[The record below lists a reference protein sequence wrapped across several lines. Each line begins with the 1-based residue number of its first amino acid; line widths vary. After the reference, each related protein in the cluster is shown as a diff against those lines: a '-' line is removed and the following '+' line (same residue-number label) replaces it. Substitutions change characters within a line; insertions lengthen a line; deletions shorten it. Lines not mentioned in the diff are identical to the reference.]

1 MTHFNTI
8 TKFLFLCVAFCSVVA
23 SAHAI
28 NGTTDD
34 GLSWD
39 FTDGVLT
46 ISGEGAMYDYA
57 QSTFGGGK
65 TSPWYASRASVTKIV
80 VNEGVTALGAYA
92 FYGSTNCTEISLPST
107 LTDIKNYALA
117 NCSTVTKITCKASTP
132 PTLPAAAFDNT
143 YRCFQNVP
151 TDCPIYVPKQSVNTY
166 KATAGWSTFT
176 SYQELE
182 EGTEGGGDSPVP
194 ATPTITVSKSSL
206 NMGKFIPGYTTTSKT
221 FTVTG
226 RDLTD
231 DITLAVSG
239 SAIIIDKTTITKKD
253 AADGVTVTVALAPTA
268 NAPFEE
274 TITIVSTGADNKT
287 ITVTGDLMG
296 QQNIAKLSDLS
307 GNAMD
312 DILYTYTGNTATVRY
327 CTTDEL
333 ILKDNGDF
341 TVNVNEALTGKL
353 PVGVAIK
360 VKNFT
365 FTAFSQFNVITE
377 KYTYTL
383 TPITID
389 FETEY
394 IRIVDK
400 VGRYGTICL
409 PYNVSESKRTGATF
423 YKIAY
428 KDLAN
433 SVIVL
438 EEVGDMEAGVPYIFH
453 SSALEIVCNYG
464 IDYASDASS
473 ENGLIGSFEQRE
485 ISDGHDNYYVLH
497 SNQLWKA
504 GSGVSVGA
512 NRAYID
518 IRDVCEVGEAPSQA
532 PGRKR
537 VTMAVEG
544 EQTSTNIHNISTTQG
559 TAEKVLINGSL
570 YIMHDGTIY
579 NISGQ
584 IVK

>member
-1 MTHFNTI
+1 MKKIFTP
-8 TKFLFLCVAFCSVVA
+8 FLFIVATLLLCSTTVKGEG
-23 SAHAI
+23 
-28 NGTTDD
+28 GTTDD

-46 ISGEGAMYDYA
+46 ISGEGAMDDYA
-57 QSTFGGGK
+57 TSTFGGGK
-65 TSPWYASRASVTKIV
+65 KSPWYAHRNSVFSIV
-80 VNEGVTALGAYA
+80 VEEGVISLGTYA
-92 FYGSTNCTEISLPST
+92 FSGNTKCTSITLPASLEN
-107 LTDIKNYALA
+107 IAGYAFM
-117 NCSTVTKITCKASTP
+117 NCSTVVNIVSKAILP
-132 PTLPAAAFDNT
+132 PVCAMSGASGYTNFKNIPDSC
-143 YRCFQNVP
+143 RV
-151 TDCPIYVPKQSVNTY
+151 YVPKQSVNTY
-166 KATAGWSTFT
+166 KAAAGWSTFT
-176 SYQELE
+176 NYKELE
-182 EGTEGGGDSPVP
+182 EGTEGGGESPEP
-194 ATPTITVSKSSL
+194 ATPTITVSTSSL
-206 NMGKFIPGYTTTSKT
+206 NMGKFIPGYTTASKT

-239 SAIIIDKTTITKKD
+239 SAITIDKTTITKED
-253 AADGVTVTVALAPTA
+253 AADGVTVTVTLAPTA

-287 ITVTGDLMG
+287 ITVTGALMG

-365 FTAFSQFNVITE
+365 FTAYSQYNMITD

-394 IRIVDK
+394 IRIVDE
-400 VGRYGTICL
+400 VGKYGTICL

-518 IRDVCEVGEAPSQA
+518 ISDVCEVGEAPSQA

-570 YIMHDGTIY
+570 YIMRDGTIY

>member
-1 MTHFNTI
+1 MKKIFTP
-8 TKFLFLCVAFCSVVA
+8 FLFIVATLLLCSTTVKGEG
-23 SAHAI
+23 
-28 NGTTDD
+28 GTTDD

-39 FTDGVLT
+39 LTNGVLT
-46 ISGEGAMYDYA
+46 ISGTGAMKDYA
-57 QSTFGGGK
+57 TYGSGR
-65 TSPWYASRASVTKIV
+65 SLWYTSRASVTKIV

-132 PTLPAAAFDNT
+132 PTLPAAAFDKT

-166 KATAGWSTFT
+166 KTTAGWSTFT
-176 SYQELE
+176 NYQELE

-206 NMGKFIPGYTTTSKT
+206 NMGKFIPGYTTASKT

-239 SAIIIDKTTITKKD
+239 SAIIIDKTTITKED

-312 DILYTYTGNTATVRY
+312 DILYTYTGNTATVLS

-365 FTAFSQFNVITE
+365 FTAYSQYNMITD

-394 IRIVDK
+394 IRTVDK
-400 VGRYGTICL
+400 VGKYGTICL
-409 PYNVSESKRTGATF
+409 PYNVPESKRTGATL

-438 EEVGDMEAGVPYIFH
+438 EEVGDMVAGVPYIFH

-497 SNQLWKA
+497 RDQLWKA

-537 VTMAVEG
+537 VTIAVEG

-570 YIMHDGTIY
+570 YIMRDGTIY

>member
-1 MTHFNTI
+1 MKKIFTP
-8 TKFLFLCVAFCSVVA
+8 FLFIVATLLLCSTTVKGDS
-23 SAHAI
+23 
-28 NGTTDD
+28 GTTDD

-39 FTDGVLT
+39 LTNGVLT
-46 ISGEGAMYDYA
+46 ISGTGAMRDYA
-57 QSTFGGGK
+57 TSTYNGGK
-65 TSPWYASRASVTKIV
+65 KSPWYASRASVTKIV
-80 VNEGVTALGAYA
+80 VNEGVTALGTYA
-92 FYGSTNCTEISLPST
+92 FYGSTQCSEISLPST
-107 LTDIKNYALA
+107 LTDIRTYALA

-132 PTLPAAAFDNT
+132 PTLPSPTANGGK
-143 YRCFQNVP
+143 YQCFQNVS
-151 TDCPIYVPKQSVNTY
+151 TNCPIYVPKKSVNTY
-166 KATAGWSTFT
+166 KETAGWSTFT
-176 SYQELE
+176 NYQELE
-182 EGTEGGGDSPVP
+182 EGTEGGGDSPEP

-206 NMGKFIPGYTTTSKT
+206 NMGKFIPGYTTVSKT

-226 RDLTD
+226 SDLTD

-239 SAIIIDKTTITKKD
+239 SAITIDKTTITKED
-253 AADGVTVTVALAPTA
+253 AAAGVTVTVALAPTA
-268 NAPFEE
+268 NAQFEE

-287 ITVTGDLMG
+287 ITVTGALMG

-312 DILYTYTGNTATVRY
+312 DILYTYTGNTATVLS
-327 CTTDEL
+327 CTTDAL
-333 ILKDNGDF
+333 ILKDNGAF
-341 TVNVNEALTGKL
+341 SVNVNEALAGKL

-365 FTAFSQFNVITE
+365 FTAYSQYDMITE
-377 KYTYTL
+377 KDTYTL

-394 IRIVDK
+394 IRTVDK
-400 VGRYGTICL
+400 VGKYGTICL
-409 PYNVSESKRTGATF
+409 PYNVPESKRTGATF

-438 EEVGDMEAGVPYIFH
+438 EEVGDMVAGVPYIFH

-464 IDYASDASS
+464 IDYSSDALS

-485 ISDGHDNYYVLH
+485 ISDGYDNYYVLY

-518 IRDVCEVGEAPSQA
+518 ISDVCEVGEAPSQA

-570 YIMHDGTIY
+570 YVMRDGTIY

>member
-1 MTHFNTI
+1 MKKIFTP
-8 TKFLFLCVAFCSVVA
+8 FLFIVATLLLCSTTVKGEG
-23 SAHAI
+23 
-28 NGTTDD
+28 GTTDD

-39 FTDGVLT
+39 LTNGVLT
-46 ISGEGAMYDYA
+46 ISGTGAMKDYA
-57 QSTFGGGK
+57 TYGSGR
-65 TSPWYASRASVTKIV
+65 SLWYTSRASVTKIV

-132 PTLPAAAFDNT
+132 PTLPAAAFDKT

-176 SYQELE
+176 NYQELE

-239 SAIIIDKTTITKKD
+239 SAITIDKTTITKED

-287 ITVTGDLMG
+287 ITVTGALMG

-312 DILYTYTGNTATVRY
+312 DILYTYTGNTATVLFS
-327 CTTDEL
+327 TTDEL

-365 FTAFSQFNVITE
+365 FTAYSQYNMITD

-394 IRIVDK
+394 IRTVDK
-400 VGRYGTICL
+400 VGKYGTICL
-409 PYNVSESKRTGATF
+409 AYNVPESKRTGATF

-438 EEVGDMEAGVPYIFH
+438 EEVGDMVAGVPYIFH

-473 ENGLIGSFEQRE
+473 DNGLIGSFEQRE

-518 IRDVCEVGEAPSQA
+518 ISDVCEVGEAPSQA

-570 YIMHDGTIY
+570 YIMRDGTTY

>member
-1 MTHFNTI
+1 MKKIFTP
-8 TKFLFLCVAFCSVVA
+8 FLFIVATLLLCSTTVKGDS
-23 SAHAI
+23 
-28 NGTTDD
+28 GTTDD

-39 FTDGVLT
+39 LTNRVLT
-46 ISGEGAMYDYA
+46 ISGTGAMMDYA
-57 QSTFGGGK
+57 TYGGVQ
-65 TSPWYASRASVTKIV
+65 SPWYTFKESVTKII

-92 FYGSTNCTEISLPST
+92 FYSSINCTEISLPST

-132 PTLPAAAFDNT
+132 PTLPAPASSNGI
-143 YRCFQNVP
+143 YRCFDKVP
-151 TDCPIYVPKQSVNTY
+151 TNCPIYVPKQSVNTY

-176 SYQELE
+176 NYQELE

-231 DITLAVSG
+231 DIMLAVSG
-239 SAIIIDKTTITKKD
+239 SAIIIDKTTITKED
-253 AADGVTVTVALAPTA
+253 AAAGVTVTVALAPTA

-312 DILYTYTGNTATVRY
+312 DILYTYTGNTATVLSS
-327 CTTDEL
+327 TTDEL
-333 ILKDNGDF
+333 ILKDNGAF

-365 FTAFSQFNVITE
+365 FTAYSQYNMTTD

-394 IRIVDK
+394 IRTVDK
-400 VGRYGTICL
+400 VGKYGTICL
-409 PYNVSESKRTGATF
+409 PYNVPESKRTGATF

-438 EEVGDMEAGVPYIFH
+438 EEVGDMVAGVPYIFH

-485 ISDGHDNYYVLH
+485 ISDGHDNYYVLY

-504 GSGVSVGA
+504 GSSVSVGA

-518 IRDVCEVGEAPSQA
+518 ISDVCEVGEAPSQA

-570 YIMHDGTIY
+570 YIMRDGTIY

>member
-1 MTHFNTI
+1 MKKIFTP
-8 TKFLFLCVAFCSVVA
+8 FLFIVATLLLCSTTVKGES
-23 SAHAI
+23 
-28 NGTTDD
+28 GTTDD

-57 QSTFGGGK
+57 QSTMFGGK
-65 TSPWYASRASVTKIV
+65 TSPWYTSRASVTKIV

-132 PTLPAAAFDNT
+132 PTLPEAAFDKT

-176 SYQELE
+176 NYQELE
-182 EGTEGGGDSPVP
+182 EGTEGGGDSPEP

-206 NMGKFIPGYTTTSKT
+206 NMGKFIPGYTTTSNT

-239 SAIIIDKTTITKKD
+239 SAITIDKTTITKED

-287 ITVTGDLMG
+287 ITVTGALMG

-341 TVNVNEALTGKL
+341 TVNVNEALAGKL

-394 IRIVDK
+394 IRTVDK
-400 VGRYGTICL
+400 VGKYGTICL
-409 PYNVSESKRTGATF
+409 AYNVPESKRTGATF

-428 KDLAN
+428 KDLTN

-438 EEVGDMEAGVPYIFH
+438 EEVGDMVAGVPYIFH

-544 EQTSTNIHNISTTQG
+544 EQTSTNIYNISTTQG

-570 YIMHDGTIY
+570 YIMRDGTIY

>member
-1 MTHFNTI
+1 MKKIFTP
-8 TKFLFLCVAFCSVVA
+8 FLFIVATLLLCSTTVKGEG
-23 SAHAI
+23 
-28 NGTTDD
+28 GTTDD

-39 FTDGVLT
+39 LTDGVLT
-46 ISGEGAMYDYA
+46 ISGTGAMRDYA
-57 QSTFGGGK
+57 TSTWGGGK
-65 TSPWYASRASVTKIV
+65 QSPWYTFKESVTKII
-80 VNEGVTALGAYA
+80 VNEGVTALGTYA
-92 FYGSTNCTEISLPST
+92 FYKSINCTEISLPST
-107 LTDIKNYALA
+107 LTDIKTYALS

-132 PTLPAAAFDNT
+132 PTLPAPT
-143 YRCFQNVP
+143 STGKYQCFQNVP

-176 SYQELE
+176 NYQELE
-182 EGTEGGGDSPVP
+182 EGAEGGGDSPVL

-206 NMGKFIPGYTTTSKT
+206 NMGKFIPGYTTASKT

-239 SAIIIDKTTITKKD
+239 SAITIDKTTITKED
-253 AADGVTVTVALAPTA
+253 AVDGVTVTVALAPTA

-312 DILYTYTGNTATVRY
+312 DILYTYTGNTATVLSS
-327 CTTDEL
+327 TTDEL
-333 ILKDNGDF
+333 ILKDNGAAF
-341 TVNVNEALTGKL
+341 TVNVNEALAGKL

-400 VGRYGTICL
+400 VGKYGTICL

-473 ENGLIGSFEQRE
+473 YNGLIGSFEQRE

-570 YIMHDGTIY
+570 YIMRDGTIY

>member
-1 MTHFNTI
+1 MKKIFTP
-8 TKFLFLCVAFCSVVA
+8 FLFIVATLLLCSTTVKGDS
-23 SAHAI
+23 
-28 NGTTDD
+28 GTTDD

-39 FTDGVLT
+39 LTNRVLT
-46 ISGEGAMYDYA
+46 ISGTGAMMDYA
-57 QSTFGGGK
+57 TYGGVQ
-65 TSPWYASRASVTKIV
+65 SPWYTFKESVTKII

-92 FYGSTNCTEISLPST
+92 FYSSINCTEISLPST

-132 PTLPAAAFDNT
+132 PTLPAAAYDKT

-151 TDCPIYVPKQSVNTY
+151 TNCSIYVPKQSVNTY

-176 SYQELE
+176 NYQELE

-231 DITLAVSG
+231 DIMLAVSG
-239 SAIIIDKTTITKKD
+239 SAIIIDKTTITKED
-253 AADGVTVTVALAPTA
+253 AAAGVTVTVALAPTA

-312 DILYTYTGNTATVRY
+312 DILYTYTGNTATVLSS
-327 CTTDEL
+327 TTDEL

-365 FTAFSQFNVITE
+365 FTAYSQYNMTTD

-394 IRIVDK
+394 IRTVDK
-400 VGRYGTICL
+400 VGKYGTICL
-409 PYNVSESKRTGATF
+409 PYNVPESKRTGATF

-438 EEVGDMEAGVPYIFH
+438 EEVGDMVAGVPYIFH

-485 ISDGHDNYYVLH
+485 ISDGHDNYYVLY

-504 GSGVSVGA
+504 GSSVSVGA

-518 IRDVCEVGEAPSQA
+518 ISDVCEVGEAPSQA

-570 YIMHDGTIY
+570 YIMRDGTIY

>member
-1 MTHFNTI
+1 MKKIFTP
-8 TKFLFLCVAFCSVVA
+8 FLFIVATLLLCSTTVKGEG
-23 SAHAI
+23 
-28 NGTTDD
+28 GTTDD

-39 FTDGVLT
+39 LTNGVLT
-46 ISGEGAMYDYA
+46 ISGTGAMKDYA
-57 QSTFGGGK
+57 TYGSGR
-65 TSPWYASRASVTKIV
+65 SLWYTSRASVTKIV

-132 PTLPAAAFDNT
+132 PTLPAAAFDKT

-176 SYQELE
+176 NYQELE

-239 SAIIIDKTTITKKD
+239 SAITIDKTTITKED

-287 ITVTGDLMG
+287 ITVTGALMG

-312 DILYTYTGNTATVRY
+312 DILYTYTGNTATVLFS
-327 CTTDEL
+327 TTDEL

-365 FTAFSQFNVITE
+365 FTAYSQYNMITD

-394 IRIVDK
+394 IRTVDK
-400 VGRYGTICL
+400 VGKYGTICL
-409 PYNVSESKRTGATF
+409 AYNVPESKRTGATF

-438 EEVGDMEAGVPYIFH
+438 EEVGDMVAGVPYIFH

-473 ENGLIGSFEQRE
+473 DNGLIGSFEQRE

-518 IRDVCEVGEAPSQA
+518 ISDVCEVGEAPSQA

-559 TAEKVLINGSL
+559 SAEKVLINGSL
-570 YIMHDGTIY
+570 YIMRDGTTY

>member
-1 MTHFNTI
+1 MKKIFTP
-8 TKFLFLCVAFCSVVA
+8 FLFIVATLLLCSTTVKGEG
-23 SAHAI
+23 
-28 NGTTDD
+28 GTTDDD

-39 FTDGVLT
+39 LTNGVLT
-46 ISGEGAMYDYA
+46 ISGTGAMRDYA
-57 QSTFGGGK
+57 TSTTFGGK
-65 TSPWYASRASVTKIV
+65 KSPWFASRATVTKII
-80 VNEGVTALGAYA
+80 VNEGVTALGTYA
-92 FYGSTNCTEISLPST
+92 FFGSTICTEISLPST
-107 LTDIKNYALA
+107 LTDIKNYALS

-239 SAIIIDKTTITKKD
+239 SAITIDKTTITKED
-253 AADGVTVTVALAPTA
+253 AADDVTVTVALAPTA

-287 ITVTGDLMG
+287 ITVTGALMG

-365 FTAFSQFNVITE
+365 FTAYSEYSMITE

-394 IRIVDK
+394 IRTVDK
-400 VGRYGTICL
+400 VGKYGTICL

-485 ISDGHDNYYVLH
+485 ISDGHDNYYVLY

-504 GSGVSVGA
+504 GSSVSVGA

-518 IRDVCEVGEAPSQA
+518 ISDVCEVGEAPSQV

-570 YIMHDGTIY
+570 YIMRDGTIY

>member
-1 MTHFNTI
+1 MKKIFTP
-8 TKFLFLCVAFCSVVA
+8 FLFIVATLLLCSTTVKGEG
-23 SAHAI
+23 
-28 NGTTDD
+28 GTTDD

-39 FTDGVLT
+39 LTNGVLT
-46 ISGEGAMYDYA
+46 ISGTGAMKDYA
-57 QSTFGGGK
+57 TYGSGR
-65 TSPWYASRASVTKIV
+65 SLWYTSRASVTKIV

-166 KATAGWSTFT
+166 KAAAGWSTFT
-176 SYQELE
+176 NYQELE
-182 EGTEGGGDSPVP
+182 EGTEGGGDSPEP

-239 SAIIIDKTTITKKD
+239 SAIIIDKTTITKED

-287 ITVTGDLMG
+287 ITVTGALMG

-341 TVNVNEALTGKL
+341 TVNVNEALAGKL

-394 IRIVDK
+394 IRTVDK

-409 PYNVSESKRTGATF
+409 PYNVPESKRTGATF

-438 EEVGDMEAGVPYIFH
+438 EEVGDMVAGVPYIFH

-544 EQTSTNIHNISTTQG
+544 EQTSTNIHNISTTQS

-570 YIMHDGTIY
+570 YIMRDGTIY

>member
-1 MTHFNTI
+1 MKKICTP
-8 TKFLFLCVAFCSVVA
+8 FLFIVATLLLCSTTVKGEG
-23 SAHAI
+23 
-28 NGTTDD
+28 GTTDD

-39 FTDGVLT
+39 LTNGVLT
-46 ISGEGAMYDYA
+46 ISGTGAMKDYA
-57 QSTFGGGK
+57 TSTFNGGK
-65 TSPWYASRASVTKIV
+65 TSPWYASRASVTKII
-80 VNEGVTALGAYA
+80 VNEGVTALGTYA
-92 FYGSTNCTEISLPST
+92 FYGSINCTEISLPST

-132 PTLPAAAFDNT
+132 PTLPAAAFDKT

-151 TDCPIYVPKQSVNTY
+151 TDCPIYVPKQSVNKY

-176 SYQELE
+176 NYQELE

-226 RDLTD
+226 SDLTD

-239 SAIIIDKTTITKKD
+239 SAIIIDKTTITKED
-253 AADGVTVTVALAPTA
+253 AAAGVTVTVALAPTA

-312 DILYTYTGNTATVRY
+312 DILYTYTGNTATVLSS
-327 CTTDEL
+327 TTDEL

-365 FTAFSQFNVITE
+365 FTAYSQYNMTTD

-394 IRIVDK
+394 IRTVDK
-400 VGRYGTICL
+400 VGKYGTICL
-409 PYNVSESKRTGATF
+409 PYNVPESKRTGATF

-428 KDLAN
+428 KNLAN

-438 EEVGDMEAGVPYIFH
+438 EEVGDMVAGVPYIFH

-485 ISDGHDNYYVLH
+485 ISDGHDNYYVLY

-504 GSGVSVGA
+504 GSSVSVGA

-518 IRDVCEVGEAPSQA
+518 ISNVCEVGEAPSQA

-544 EQTSTNIHNISTTQG
+544 EKTSTNIHNISTTQG

-570 YIMHDGTIY
+570 YIMRDGTIY

>member
-1 MTHFNTI
+1 MKKIFTP
-8 TKFLFLCVAFCSVVA
+8 FLFIVATLLLCSTTVKGEG
-23 SAHAI
+23 
-28 NGTTDD
+28 GTTDD

-39 FTDGVLT
+39 LTNGVLT
-46 ISGEGAMYDYA
+46 ISGTGAMKDYA
-57 QSTFGGGK
+57 TYGSGR
-65 TSPWYASRASVTKIV
+65 SLWYTSRASVTKIV

-132 PTLPAAAFDNT
+132 PTLPAAAFDKT

-166 KATAGWSTFT
+166 KTTAGWSTFT
-176 SYQELE
+176 NYQELE

-206 NMGKFIPGYTTTSKT
+206 NMGKFIPGYTTASKT

-239 SAIIIDKTTITKKD
+239 SAIIIDKTTITKED

-312 DILYTYTGNTATVRY
+312 DILYTYTGNTATVLS

-365 FTAFSQFNVITE
+365 FTAYSQYNMITD

-394 IRIVDK
+394 IRTVDK
-400 VGRYGTICL
+400 VGKYGTICL
-409 PYNVSESKRTGATF
+409 PYNVPESKRTGATF

-438 EEVGDMEAGVPYIFH
+438 EEVGDMVAGVPYIFH

-473 ENGLIGSFEQRE
+473 DNGLIGSFEQRE

-532 PGRKR
+532 SGRKR

-570 YIMHDGTIY
+570 YIMRDGTTY

>member
-1 MTHFNTI
+1 MKKIFTP
-8 TKFLFLCVAFCSVVA
+8 FLFIVATLLLCSTTVKGEG
-23 SAHAI
+23 
-28 NGTTDD
+28 GTTDD

-39 FTDGVLT
+39 LTNGVLT
-46 ISGEGAMYDYA
+46 ISGTGAMKDYA
-57 QSTFGGGK
+57 TYGSGR
-65 TSPWYASRASVTKIV
+65 SLWYTSRASVTKIV

-166 KATAGWSTFT
+166 KAAAGWSTFT
-176 SYQELE
+176 NYQELE
-182 EGTEGGGDSPVP
+182 EGTEGGGDSPEP

-239 SAIIIDKTTITKKD
+239 SAIIIDKTTITKED

-287 ITVTGDLMG
+287 ITVTGALMG

-341 TVNVNEALTGKL
+341 TVNVNEALAGKL

-394 IRIVDK
+394 IRTVDK

-409 PYNVSESKRTGATF
+409 PYNVLESKRTGATF

-438 EEVGDMEAGVPYIFH
+438 EEVGDMVAGVPYIFH

-544 EQTSTNIHNISTTQG
+544 EQTSTNIHNISTTQS

-570 YIMHDGTIY
+570 YIMRDGTIY

>member
-1 MTHFNTI
+1 MKKIFTP
-8 TKFLFLCVAFCSVVA
+8 FLFIVATLLLCSTTVKGDGG
-23 SAHAI
+23 
-28 NGTTDD
+28 NTDD

-39 FTDGVLT
+39 LTNEVLT
-46 ISGEGAMYDYA
+46 ISGTGAMKDYA
-57 QSTFGGGK
+57 TYGSGR
-65 TSPWYASRASVTKIV
+65 SPWYASRTNVTKII
-80 VNEGVTALGAYA
+80 VNEGVTALGTNA
-92 FYGSTNCTEISLPST
+92 FYGSTKCTEISLPST
-107 LTDIKNYALA
+107 LTDIKNYALS

-132 PTLPAAAFDNT
+132 PTLPAAAYDHT

-166 KATAGWSTFT
+166 KETAGWNTFT
-176 SYQELE
+176 NYQELE

-194 ATPTITVSKSSL
+194 TTPTITVSKSSL

-239 SAIIIDKTTITKKD
+239 SAITIDKTTITKED
-253 AADGVTVTVALAPTA
+253 AAAGVTVTVALAPTA
-268 NAPFEE
+268 NASFEE

-307 GNAMD
+307 GNAMN
-312 DILYTYTGNTATVRY
+312 DILYTYTGNTATVLSS
-327 CTTDEL
+327 TTDEL
-333 ILKDNGDF
+333 ILKDNGTF
-341 TVNVNEALTGKL
+341 TVNVNEALAGKL

-365 FTAFSQFNVITE
+365 FTAFSQFNVMTD

-394 IRIVDK
+394 IRTVDK
-400 VGRYGTICL
+400 VGKYGTICL
-409 PYNVSESKRTGATF
+409 PYNVPESKRTGATF

-438 EEVGDMEAGVPYIFH
+438 EEVGDMVAGVPYIFH

-570 YIMHDGTIY
+570 YIMRDGTIY

>member
-1 MTHFNTI
+1 MKKIFTP
-8 TKFLFLCVAFCSVVA
+8 FLFIVATLLLCSTTVKGDGG
-23 SAHAI
+23 
-28 NGTTDD
+28 NTDD

-39 FTDGVLT
+39 LTNGVLT
-46 ISGEGAMYDYA
+46 ISGTGAMKDYA
-57 QSTFGGGK
+57 TYGSGR
-65 TSPWYASRASVTKIV
+65 SPWYASRTNVTKII
-80 VNEGVTALGAYA
+80 VNEGVTALGTNA
-92 FYGSTNCTEISLPST
+92 FYGSTKCTEISLPST
-107 LTDIKNYALA
+107 LTDIKNYALS

-132 PTLPAAAFDNT
+132 PTLPAAAYDHT

-166 KATAGWSTFT
+166 KEIAGWNTFT
-176 SYQELE
+176 NYQELE

-194 ATPTITVSKSSL
+194 TTPTITVSKSSL

-239 SAIIIDKTTITKKD
+239 SAITIDKTTITKED
-253 AADGVTVTVALAPTA
+253 AAAGVTVTVALAPTA
-268 NAPFEE
+268 NASFEE

-296 QQNIAKLSDLS
+296 QQNIAKLSELS
-307 GNAMD
+307 GNAMN
-312 DILYTYTGNTATVRY
+312 DILYTYTGNTATVLSS
-327 CTTDEL
+327 TTDNL
-333 ILKDNGDF
+333 ILKDNGTF
-341 TVNVNEALTGKL
+341 TVNVNEALAGKL

-365 FTAFSQFNVITE
+365 FTAFSQFNVMTD

-428 KDLAN
+428 KDLAK

-438 EEVGDMEAGVPYIFH
+438 EEVGDMVAGVPYIFH

-473 ENGLIGSFEQRE
+473 YNGLIGSFEQRE

-504 GSGVSVGA
+504 GFGVSVGA

-570 YIMHDGTIY
+570 YIMRDGTIY

>member
-1 MTHFNTI
+1 MKKIFTP
-8 TKFLFLCVAFCSVVA
+8 FLFIVATLLLCSTTVKGEG
-23 SAHAI
+23 
-28 NGTTDD
+28 GTTDD

-39 FTDGVLT
+39 LTNGVLT
-46 ISGEGAMYDYA
+46 ISGTGAMKDYA
-57 QSTFGGGK
+57 TYGSGR
-65 TSPWYASRASVTKIV
+65 SLWYTSRASVTKIV

-132 PTLPAAAFDNT
+132 PTLPAAAFDKT

-176 SYQELE
+176 NYQELE

-239 SAIIIDKTTITKKD
+239 SAITIDKTTITKED

-287 ITVTGDLMG
+287 ITVTGALMG

-312 DILYTYTGNTATVRY
+312 DILYTYTGNTATVLFS
-327 CTTDEL
+327 TTDEL

-365 FTAFSQFNVITE
+365 FTAYSQYNMITD

-394 IRIVDK
+394 IRTVDK
-400 VGRYGTICL
+400 VGKYGTICL
-409 PYNVSESKRTGATF
+409 AYNVPESKRTGATF

-438 EEVGDMEAGVPYIFH
+438 EEVGDMVAGVPYIFH

-473 ENGLIGSFEQRE
+473 DNGLIGSFEQRE

-559 TAEKVLINGSL
+559 SAEKVLINGSL
-570 YIMHDGTIY
+570 YIMRDGTTY

>member
-8 TKFLFLCVAFCSVVA
+8 TKFLFLCVAFCSIVA

-46 ISGEGAMYDYA
+46 ISGEGAMDDYA
-57 QSTFGGGK
+57 TSTFGGGK
-65 TSPWYASRASVTKIV
+65 KSPWYAHRDSVFSIV
-80 VNEGVTALGAYA
+80 VEEGVISLGTYA
-92 FYGSTNCTEISLPST
+92 FSGNTKCTSITLPASLEN
-107 LTDIKNYALA
+107 IAGYAFM
-117 NCSTVTKITCKASTP
+117 NCSTVVNIVSKAILP
-132 PTLPAAAFDNT
+132 PVCAMSGVSGYTNFKNIPNNC
-143 YRCFQNVP
+143 RV
-151 TDCPIYVPKQSVNTY
+151 YVPKQSVNTY

-176 SYQELE
+176 NYQELE
-182 EGTEGGGDSPVP
+182 EGGGDSPVP

-226 RDLTD
+226 HDLTD

-239 SAIIIDKTTITKKD
+239 SAITIDKTTITKED
-253 AADGVTVTVALAPTA
+253 AAAGVTVTVALAPTA

-287 ITVTGDLMG
+287 ITVTGALME

-312 DILYTYTGNTATVRY
+312 DILYTYTGNTATVLSS
-327 CTTDEL
+327 TTDEL
-333 ILKDNGDF
+333 ILKDNGAF
-341 TVNVNEALTGKL
+341 TVNVNEALAGKL

-365 FTAFSQFNVITE
+365 FTANRQFDVLTD

-394 IRIVDK
+394 IRTVDK
-400 VGRYGTICL
+400 VGKYGTICL

-464 IDYASDASS
+464 IDYVSDASS
-473 ENGLIGSFEQRE
+473 YNGLIGSFEQQE

-504 GSGVSVGA
+504 GSSVSVGA

-518 IRDVCEVGEAPSQA
+518 ISDVCEVGEAPSQA

-570 YIMHDGTIY
+570 YIMRDGTIY

>member
-1 MTHFNTI
+1 MKKIFTP
-8 TKFLFLCVAFCSVVA
+8 FLFIVATLLLCSTTVKGDG
-23 SAHAI
+23 
-28 NGTTDD
+28 GTTDD

-57 QSTFGGGK
+57 QSTMFGD
-65 TSPWYASRASVTKIV
+65 TSPWYASRANVTKIV

-92 FYGSTNCTEISLPST
+92 FFGSINCTEISLPST

-132 PTLPAAAFDNT
+132 PTLPEAAFDKT

-176 SYQELE
+176 NYQELE
-182 EGTEGGGDSPVP
+182 EGAEGDGDSPVP

-221 FTVTG
+221 VTVTG

-239 SAIIIDKTTITKKD
+239 SAIIIDKTTITKED

-312 DILYTYTGNTATVRY
+312 DILYTYTGNTATVRS

-341 TVNVNEALTGKL
+341 TVNVNEALAGKL

-365 FTAFSQFNVITE
+365 FTAYSQYNMITD

-394 IRIVDK
+394 IRTVDK
-400 VGRYGTICL
+400 VGKYGTICL
-409 PYNVSESKRTGATF
+409 PYNVPESKRTGATL

-438 EEVGDMEAGVPYIFH
+438 EEVGDMVAGVPYFFH

-570 YIMHDGTIY
+570 YIMRDGTIY

>member
-1 MTHFNTI
+1 MKKIFTP
-8 TKFLFLCVAFCSVVA
+8 FLFIVATLLLCSTTVKGDG
-23 SAHAI
+23 
-28 NGTTDD
+28 GTTDD

-39 FTDGVLT
+39 FTNGVLT
-46 ISGEGAMYDYA
+46 ISGTGAMQDYA
-57 QSTFGGGK
+57 TYGSGRSLWF
-65 TSPWYASRASVTKIV
+65 ASRANVTKIV
-80 VNEGVTALGAYA
+80 VNEGVTALGTYA
-92 FYGSTNCTEISLPST
+92 FYGSINCTEISLPST
-107 LTDIKNYALA
+107 LTNIKTYALA

-132 PTLPAAAFDNT
+132 PTLPAPTAT
-143 YRCFQNVP
+143 GKYQCFQNVP
-151 TDCPIYVPKQSVNTY
+151 ADCPIYVPKQSVNTY

-176 SYQELE
+176 NYQELE
-182 EGTEGGGDSPVP
+182 EGTEGGGDSPEP

-239 SAIIIDKTTITKKD
+239 SAIIIDKTTITKED

-296 QQNIAKLSDLS
+296 QENIAKLSDLS

-365 FTAFSQFNVITE
+365 FTAYSQYNMITD

-394 IRIVDK
+394 IRTVDK
-400 VGRYGTICL
+400 VGKYGTICL
-409 PYNVSESKRTGATF
+409 PYNVPESKRTGATF

-438 EEVGDMEAGVPYIFH
+438 EEVGDMVAGVPYIFH

-518 IRDVCEVGEAPSQA
+518 ISDVCEVGEAPSQA

-544 EQTSTNIHNISTTQG
+544 EQTSTNIHNISTTQS

-570 YIMHDGTIY
+570 YIMRDGTIY

>member
-1 MTHFNTI
+1 MKKIFTP
-8 TKFLFLCVAFCSVVA
+8 FLFIVATLLLCSTTVKGEG
-23 SAHAI
+23 
-28 NGTTDD
+28 GTTDD

-39 FTDGVLT
+39 LTNGVLT
-46 ISGEGAMYDYA
+46 ISGTGAMKDYA
-57 QSTFGGGK
+57 TYGSGR
-65 TSPWYASRASVTKIV
+65 SLWYTSRASVTKIV

-176 SYQELE
+176 NYQELE
-182 EGTEGGGDSPVP
+182 EGTEGGGDSPEP

-206 NMGKFIPGYTTTSKT
+206 NMGKFIPGYTTASKT
-221 FTVTG
+221 FTVIG

-239 SAIIIDKTTITKKD
+239 SAITIDKTTITKED

-341 TVNVNEALTGKL
+341 TVNVNEALAGKL

-365 FTAFSQFNVITE
+365 FTAYSQYNMITD

-394 IRIVDK
+394 IRTVDK
-400 VGRYGTICL
+400 VGKYGTICL
-409 PYNVSESKRTGATF
+409 PYNVLESKRTGATF

-438 EEVGDMEAGVPYIFH
+438 EEVGDMVAGVPYIFH

-544 EQTSTNIHNISTTQG
+544 EQTSTNIHNISTTQS